1 MMGMGT
7 APCHAW
13 AITLDGLKAICPKEV
28 KACETALKAAFGV
41 RRSAALDCDWD
52 KFALG
57 IQQEQFDDLPDGTG
71 PESMVKAWE
80 KLQAAFKRNTTV
92 GKSHLELGIGHYSS
106 DDGDRYDEIGQGCYF
121 TVDNVT
127 DFTPAGEKFRVH
139 LEEKNWT
146 VFG

>member
-1 MMGMGT
+1 MGMGT

-13 AITLDGLKAICPKEV
+13 VITLDGLKAICPKEV
-28 KACETALKAAFGV
+28 KACETALKA
-41 RRSAALDCDWD
+41 LDCDWD

-57 IQQEQFDDLPDGTG
+57 MQQEQFDDLPDSTG

-80 KLQAAFKRNTTV
+80 KLQAAFKKNTKV

-121 TVDNVT
+121 TVDDVT
-127 DFTPAGEKFRVH
+127 QFTPAGEKFRVH
-139 LEEKNWT
+139 LEEKSWT